1 MLEFCV
7 KEVMDSAE
15 FFMGNIH
22 NELNLQRALAEETV
36 KKLQEDLKEHK
47 NEQKQKIE
55 NLETKMKKTEL
66 EKAEISA
73 KE

>member
-36 KKLQEDLKEHK
+36 KKLQDLKEHK

>member
-36 KKLQEDLKEHK
+36 KKL
-47 NEQKQKIE
+47 
-55 NLETKMKKTEL
+55 
-66 EKAEISA
+66 
-73 KE
+73 

>member
-1 MLEFCV
+1 
-7 KEVMDSAE
+7 
-15 FFMGNIH
+15 
-22 NELNLQRALAEETV
+22 
-36 KKLQEDLKEHK
+36 LKEHK